1 MVIVV
6 DMYQIH
12 MYVMVTMP
20 MVMAGG
26 VLTVLMVQ
34 MKESFVVM
42 QDILLTAIAQIFM
55 TVPAYSWVT
64 LL

>member
-6 DMYQIH
+6 DLYQIH
-12 MYVMVTMP
+12 MYVMVTLP

-42 QDILLTAIAQIFM
+42 QDILLTAIVQIFM

>member
-1 MVIVV
+1 M
-6 DMYQIH
+6 
-12 MYVMVTMP
+12 VMV
-20 MVMAGG
+20 GG

-34 MKESFVVM
+34 MKESFVVT
-42 QDILLTAIAQIFM
+42 QDILLTAIVQIFM

>member
-6 DMYQIH
+6 DLYQIH
-12 MYVMVTMP
+12 MYVMVTLP

-42 QDILLTAIAQIFM
+42 QDILLTAIVQIFM
-55 TVPAYSWVT
+55 TVPAYSWAT

>member
-12 MYVMVTMP
+12 MYVMVTLP

-42 QDILLTAIAQIFM
+42 QDILLTAIVQIFM
-55 TVPAYSWVT
+55 TVPAYSWAT